1 MGEGRT
7 EGLVC
12 VWREWRV
19 VMPRESGEDE
29 ARRLL
34 KQGTHD
40 LCRATSAGSE
50 GEREGPG
57 KLSAMLSA
65 MGRFRESWGV
75 CDRRI
80 LERALIQPGA
90 IGHGGGAEAGP
101 NGATRPA
108 IEPVVNEDNDP
119 LGACM
124 CLLELLGE
132 TFHS

>member
-1 MGEGRT
+1 M
-7 EGLVC
+7 
-12 VWREWRV
+12 V
-19 VMPRESGEDE
+19 VPRESGQDE

-34 KQGTHD
+34 KQGTND
-40 LCRATSAGSE
+40 LCRATSVGSE

-57 KLSAMLSA
+57 KVQ
-65 MGRFRESWGV
+65 GRFREVQGRFRSLGV

-80 LERALIQPGA
+80 LERALVHPGA

>member
-1 MGEGRT
+1 M
-7 EGLVC
+7 C

-19 VMPRESGEDE
+19 VVPRESGEDE

-80 LERALIQPGA
+80 LERHAER
-90 IGHGGGAEAGP
+90 HGKVQGIMGRL
-101 NGATRPA
+101 RPA
-108 IEPVVNEDNDP
+108 
-119 LGACM
+119 
-124 CLLELLGE
+124 
-132 TFHS
+132 HS

>member
-57 KLSAMLSA
+57 KVQ
-65 MGRFRESWGV
+65 GRFREVQGRFRSLGV
-75 CDRRI
+75 CNRRI
-80 LERALIQPGA
+80 LKRALVHPGA

-101 NGATRPA
+101 YGATRPA
-108 IEPVVNEDNDP
+108 IEPVVNEDNNP
-119 LGACM
+119 LGAGT
-124 CLLELLGE
+124 CLL
-132 TFHS
+132 